1 MSLTV
6 NDPFLKF
13 YNLCY
18 LMNQSTGCSAGSED
32 GPGESSREILTR
44 AEKR

>member
-6 NDPFLKF
+6 NAPFLKF

-18 LMNQSTGCSAGSED
+18 LMNQSTGCPAGSDD
-32 GPGESSREILTR
+32 GPGESSRESLTW
-44 AEKR
+44 AETH